1 MPFSQNLMCRI
12 IFRFSLCISLF
23 IFSPSYAQNTSD
35 GSLEKNSIQLSKD
48 QALDFFLIE
57 FAIRENVSVELL
69 REAFHDMKWQSVARQ
84 YMVPSSITPPL
95 LEYIAALGVDDGRGL
110 LTRTVM
116 AHGMAQKLKEHPV
129 WSGLARGAQVWVGGE
144 PACSAGSESVSVTP
158 PQQCEG

>member
-1 MPFSQNLMCRI
+1 MHQSQVHACRQCDASCWE
-12 IFRFSLCISLF
+12 RGYCIPCKQSAAPLTP
-23 IFSPSYAQNTSD
+23 SPPPPTPYPRVLHWL
-35 GSLEKNSIQLSKD
+35 GP
-48 QALDFFLIE
+48 
-57 FAIRENVSVELL
+57 
-69 REAFHDMKWQSVARQ
+69 
-84 YMVPSSITPPL
+84 PSSITPPL